1 MQLEGT
7 KIILRKFKIEDA
19 DQVYENVR
27 EPSHRPWAYTIKDPY
42 SLKDAA
48 DWIEKTH
55 KDFATR
61 EAFQFAIVLKDTGE
75 VIGGAGLH
83 SINWNNRKA
92 EVGYLI
98 RKQDRGKGYATE
110 VAKLLLNHAFKD
122 LQLNKIGA
130 RMFAENE
137 ASRKI
142 LEKCGFTLEGT
153 FRKERFKDGIY
164 YDELRYGLLYS
175 EHGDSGDPHK
185 ST

>member
-27 EPSHRPWAYTIKDPY
+27 DPSNRPWTYTIKDPY
-42 SLKDAA
+42 TLQDAVT
-48 DWIEKTH
+48 WIEKNH
-55 KDFATR
+55 KDWESR
-61 EAFQFAIVLKDTGE
+61 EAFQFAVVLKETGE

-83 SINWNNRKA
+83 SIDWDNRKA
-92 EVGYLI
+92 EIGYLI
-98 RKQDRGKGYATE
+98 REKNRGQGHATE
-110 VAKLLLNHAFKD
+110 AVRLLLDHAFKD

-130 RMFAENE
+130 RMFAVNE

-142 LEKCGFTLEGT
+142 VENCGFTLEGT
-153 FRKERFKDGIY
+153 FRKERFKEGIY

-175 EHGDSGDPHK
+175 SFPTSGK
-185 ST
+185 

>member
-1 MQLEGT
+1 MQLEGA

-19 DQVYENVR
+19 EQVYQNVR
-27 EPSHRPWAYTIKDPY
+27 EPSGRPWAYAIKDPY

-55 KDFATR
+55 KDFETR
-61 EAFQFAIVLKDTGE
+61 EAFQFAVVLKETGE
-75 VIGGAGLH
+75 VIGGAGIH
-83 SINWNNRKA
+83 SINWDNRKA

-110 VAKLLLNHAFKD
+110 TARLLLDHAFKD

-130 RMFAENE
+130 RMFTENTP
-137 ASRKI
+137 SQKI
-142 LEKCGFTLEGT
+142 VEKCGFTLEGT

-164 YDELRYGLLYS
+164 YDELRYAILHS
-175 EHGDSGDPHK
+175 EYTK
-185 ST
+185 A

>member
-1 MQLEGT
+1 MQLEGA

-27 EPSHRPWAYTIKDPY
+27 EPSDRPWAYTIKDPY
-42 SLKDAA
+42 LPKDAIE
-48 DWIEKTH
+48 WIEKTH
-55 KDFATR
+55 KDFGTR
-61 EAFQFAIVLKDTGE
+61 EAFQFAVVLKETGE

-83 SINWNNRKA
+83 SINWDNRKA

-98 RKQDRGKGYATE
+98 RKQDRGKGYATCA
-110 VAKLLLNHAFKD
+110 VHLLLDHAFKE

-130 RMFAENE
+130 RMFSVNE

-142 LEKCGFTLEGT
+142 LEKYGFTLEGT
-153 FRKERFKDGIY
+153 FRKERFKDGVY

-175 EHGDSGDPHK
+175 EHPHK
-185 ST
+185 STRPANH